1 MFTKLG
7 LLVSF
12 EKTFV
17 RMFKKPFFCTSSNI
31 YYIGTKIII
40 VKVSKNYDLFLSK
53 KFKN

>member
-40 VKVSKNYDLFLSK
+40 VKVSKKLWPFFIK
-53 KFKN
+53 KI